1 MPEKSPTHTLPQR
14 LTVLVIALWAVIAVF
29 SYLFVTL
36 IFTLSSDQATRFALI
51 FWILAAMVCALT
63 VVIARR
69 VCRPIIDFVKL
80 AGTGQPVA
88 AGLVE
93 EVSRASRTLGMRLGL
108 VGLVGPLG
116 TLLLVALLLQVW
128 ADLTGSQVFYFFILG
143 LFDAMFV
150 AALLFLL
157 PQMWLGDLQEMLAK
171 HGRTGIS
178 GRVISLRLKL
188 VILGFALATV
198 PTLLVGAMSFFTANR
213 LLGNEMGSNLAAKL
227 VHINK
232 EVGSLA
238 VSGLG
243 RADIEN
249 YLSDEADKLGQGA
262 YIHFGSPG
270 GEFYRSGSAEPLPAG
285 LYERV
290 TAGKEEQLVGT
301 ILEPSSGVVYAYAF
315 SPDGKWAS
323 IAPIQ
328 AAVLSRATRTLFWLI
343 VGITLCSMFMAAV
356 ISFFFASNIG
366 SMVKRMAG
374 VTEEVARG
382 DLTREVG
389 VISDDELGV
398 LGASLSAMNEN
409 LRQMV
414 KDVTQLAG
422 QIASTCNQLL
432 VKASAISTGADLQS
446 QSVHETSESIE
457 DLNSNIQSA
466 SDNLQAL
473 AQSSQET
480 AEAAQKVGESFNL
493 MLAET
498 GSLQRI
504 VERTGEI
511 AARMVSSVLEVA
523 GSIKELTQGAE
534 RSALS
539 MTEMDRSISE
549 VSSSAADTAQIARKA
564 IDVAHEG
571 AGAVRRTI
579 DGMDRIVS
587 STRDASDVIVGL
599 GNRIEAIGSILGV
612 IDEIAD
618 QTNLLALNAAII
630 AAQAGE
636 HGRGFAVVA
645 DEIRSLAERTASST
659 REIAQMI
666 GDIQETSERAIK
678 VMKGGEGTVNEGVSL
693 AKKAG
698 DALNQILVSFQKAA
712 ENVES
717 IAGYTE
723 GQAKSSETVAK
734 EIGHV
739 AEMASRI
746 SSAASEQS
754 RAGDELQAS
763 FQDTMRTSQSL
774 GKMVNQQAQENR
786 QAIAAVAEMNEAT
799 TRANAALLDQSKVS
813 DGILQAIEQI
823 REIAKNHAKAASE
836 MGEAT
841 KSLAEKSAQLKEE
854 IDEFHV

>member
-1 MPEKSPTHTLPQR
+1 LPEKAPSRNLPQR
-14 LTVLVIALWAVIAVF
+14 LTILVVFLWAVIALF

-36 IFTLSSDQATRFALI
+36 IFTLGGEQKVTFSLVF
-51 FWILAAMVCALT
+51 FILAGAVCALS
-63 VVIARR
+63 VLYARR
-69 VCRPIIDFVKL
+69 LCRPLVDFV
-80 AGTGQPVA
+80 A
-88 AGLVE
+88 LVE
-93 EVSRASRTLGMRLGL
+93 SGEDVAENLADEVSRSSRTLYMKLGL
-108 VGLVGPLG
+108 VGFIGPLG
-116 TLLLVALLLQVW
+116 TLFVTALLLQVW
-128 ADLTGSQVFYFFILG
+128 AELTGSQVFYFVILG
-143 LFDAMFV
+143 LFDSMFV
-150 AALLFLL
+150 GALLFLL
-157 PQMWLGDLQEMLAK
+157 PQMWLGDLQEILTKKGSGVIA
-171 HGRTGIS
+171 
-178 GRVISLRLKL
+178 GRVVSLRLKM
-188 VILGFALATV
+188 VILGFAMATV

-213 LLGNEMGSNLAAKL
+213 LLGNEMGSNLSAKL
-227 VHINK
+227 VHVNK

-249 YLSDEADKLGQGA
+249 YLSDEADKLGPGA
-262 YIHFGSPG
+262 YMHFGSPG
-270 GEFYRSGSAEPLPAG
+270 AEFYRSGNAEPLPAG
-285 LYERV
+285 LYERISE
-290 TAGKEEQLVGT
+290 AKEESEAGT
-301 ILEPSSGVVYAYAF
+301 VLEPSSGTVYAYAF
-315 SPDGKWAS
+315 SPDGKWVS

-328 AAVLSRATRTLFWLI
+328 STVLSRATQSLFWLI
-343 VGITLCSMFMAAV
+343 VGITLASMFMAAV

-366 SMVKRMAG
+366 TMVKRMAG

-382 DLTREVG
+382 DLTQEVG

-409 LRQMV
+409 LRRMV
-414 KDVTQLAG
+414 KDVTELGG

-457 DLNSNIQSA
+457 DLNGNIQSA

-511 AARMVSSVLEVA
+511 AARMVASVLEVA
-523 GSIKELTQGAE
+523 GSIKELSQGAE

-564 IDVAHEG
+564 IDVAQEG
-571 AGAVRRTI
+571 AVAVRRTI
-579 DGMDRIVS
+579 EGMDRIQT
-587 STRDASDVIVGL
+587 STRDASGVIVGL
-599 GNRIEAIGSILGV
+599 GDRIEAIGSILGV

-666 GDIQETSERAIK
+666 GDIQETSEQAIK

-746 SSAASEQS
+746 STAASEQS